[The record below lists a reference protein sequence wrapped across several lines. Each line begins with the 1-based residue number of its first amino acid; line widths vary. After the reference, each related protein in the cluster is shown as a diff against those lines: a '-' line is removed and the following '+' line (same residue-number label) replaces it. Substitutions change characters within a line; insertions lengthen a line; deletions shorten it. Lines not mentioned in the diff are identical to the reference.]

1 MATSDKTY
9 TSTCSYCGVGCGV
22 KVHKSLNG
30 ILQIEGDES
39 HPANKGM
46 LCSKGM
52 NLHYAAMDQ
61 SDRLLYPEMRGNRNM
76 PLKRVTWDT
85 ALERAAAVFKSLIST
100 YGPDSVGYYVSG
112 QCLTEEY
119 YIANKITKGFIG
131 TNNIDTNSRLCMS
144 SAVVGYKLALGED
157 SVPLSYD
164 DIELADCFFITGAN
178 PAWCHPILFR
188 RLENHK
194 VANPDI
200 KIIVVDPRKTQSCS
214 IADIHLQIQPG
225 TDIVLYHAIA
235 RRLIETGKIDTEFIN
250 NHTSGYDE
258 FKEKVYVLSIQEAAN
273 ICIVDVELIIQAA
286 DMIGASKAFISMWAM
301 GLNQSVI
308 GVNKNVSLLNI
319 SLITGQIGKPGAGP
333 LSLTGQPNAMG
344 GREVGGLSN
353 MLPAH
358 KNLANPEHRQE
369 IADFWGVPKIS
380 EKAGLTATEMFDQLL
395 SGKMKAVWIICT
407 NPIVS
412 LPDARNA
419 EAALRNARFVVVQD
433 ISNKSDTLKFA
444 DLVLPAAGYMEKEGV
459 MTNSDRRI
467 SYLSKVI
474 EPPGEAL
481 PDVDILCR
489 FAAKM
494 GWKDSFN
501 YASNA
506 EIFEEYTRI
515 TKNTNIDI
523 SGLTYADLIERRSVQ
538 WPVPTKGHPG
548 TPRLF
553 TDHKFYTPT
562 GLANIISVDSMNHSE
577 KIDGDF
583 PLILTTGRI
592 RDQWHTMTR
601 TGKVRKLNKHIS
613 KPFLEMHPADAKRRE
628 IKQDDIVTIDSRRGD
643 VRVTVVLTEDIKE
656 GVVFLPMHWGRLLST
671 DLTRA
676 NNVTNNLIDPVSKE
690 PDYKFSAVQVT
701 KYVKPIEH
709 IVVIGAGAA
718 ACQFI
723 KRHRELGSA
732 DTITVFS
739 AENYHF
745 YNRVML
751 PEYLSKHKHWRDL
764 EKLRKSEWLELGVT
778 LIPRKINQLITED
791 NSIIDDLGEV
801 HKYDKLIVAT
811 GSRATTMKNISP
823 INGVFT
829 MRRREDADGLM
840 HHISA
845 GDSVVVVGG
854 GLLGL
859 EMADALV
866 GIGMKVSV
874 IQRSSRLMDR
884 QLDKTAASLLA
895 NELRER
901 GMDLYFDDEVLYLN
915 GEYSVES
922 VRLKSSRKV
931 DCKAILFAIG
941 TQPNVDFLKDAGL
954 AINRGVIVDEHLQT
968 SNDSVYAIG
977 EIAERNG
984 SLFGITAA
992 AEEQANVL
1000 AEFLNG
1006 STTSN
1011 YDRTLSMNILKVHGV
1026 ELCSIGMV
1034 EAPLNDPEY
1043 EEIIFLDKTR
1053 KYYKKCIVYQDRLVG
1068 AILMGD
1074 KSEFNEFKDWI
1085 KSGVELGDKRLSLLI
1100 SGSISKEPLI
1110 GTLVCSCNTVGNGNI
1125 ENAIK
1130 NGCNDVAAICNL
1142 TGAGTGCGSCKPE
1155 VKAIFERIK
1164 KVMESSKT
1172 DAAYV

>member
-1 MATSDKTY
+1 MSQSTKTY

-22 KVHKSLNG
+22 KIHKAVNG
-30 ILQIEGDES
+30 SLQIEGDKS
-39 HPANKGM
+39 HPANHGM

-61 SDRLLYPEMRGNRNM
+61 TDRLLYPEMRGNRSM
-76 PLKRVTWDT
+76 PLQRVSWDT
-85 ALERAAAVFKSLIST
+85 ALDRAAAVFKALIEK

-194 VANPDI
+194 AANPHV
-200 KIIVVDPRKTQSCS
+200 KIIVADPRKTQSCS
-214 IADIHLQIQPG
+214 LADIHLQLQPG

-235 RRLIETGKIDTEFIN
+235 RRLIETGKIDQAFIDG
-250 NHTSGYDE
+250 HTSGYE
-258 FKEKVYVLSIQEAAN
+258 TFKEKVFTLSLQEAAD
-273 ICIVDVELIIQAA
+273 ICIVEKDLIIEAA
-286 DMIGASKAFISMWAM
+286 DMIGSSKAFITMWAM
-301 GLNQSVI
+301 GLNQSVV
-308 GVNKNVSLLNI
+308 GVNKNVSLLNL

-358 KNLANPEHRQE
+358 KNLLNPAHRKE
-369 IADFWGVPKIS
+369 VADFWGVPAIN
-380 EKAGLTATEMFDQLL
+380 EKPGFTATEMFDQLL

-407 NPIVS
+407 NPLVS

-433 ISNKSDTLKFA
+433 ISNNSDTLKYA
-444 DLVLPAAGYMEKEGV
+444 DLVLPAAAYMEKEGV
-459 MTNSDRRI
+459 MTNSDRRM
-467 SYLSKVI
+467 SYLSKVM

-481 PDVDILCR
+481 PDVEILCR
-489 FAAKM
+489 FAHKM
-494 GWKDSFN
+494 GWKESFN
-501 YASNA
+501 YSSNA

-523 SGLTYADLIERRSVQ
+523 SGLSYADLIQRRSVQ
-538 WPVPTKGHPG
+538 WPVPAKDHPG

-577 KIDGDF
+577 KLDEDF

-613 KPFLEMHPADAKRRE
+613 KPFLEIHPEDARLRG
-628 IKQDDIVTIDSRRGD
+628 IKQDDIVTIESRRGD
-643 VRVTVVLTEDIKE
+643 VRVTATLTEDIKK
-656 GVVFLPMHWGRLLST
+656 GVVFLPMHWGRMLST

-676 NNVTNNLIDPVSKE
+676 NNLTNNLIDPVSKE
-690 PDYKFSAVQVT
+690 PDYKFTAVQVT
-701 KYVKPIEH
+701 KYVKPREH
-709 IVVIGAGAA
+709 IVIVGAGAA
-718 ACQFI
+718 SCQFI
-723 KRHRELGSA
+723 KRHRELGA
-732 DTITVFS
+732 EDTITVFS
-739 AENYHF
+739 AENFHF
-745 YNRVML
+745 YNRVLL
-751 PEYLSKHKHWRDL
+751 PEYVSKHKSWDNL
-764 EKLRKSEWLELGVT
+764 EKLRKAEWLELGVT
-778 LIPRKINQLITED
+778 LIPRKITTLITESK
-791 NSIIDDLGEV
+791 SIVDDSGEV
-801 HKYDKLIVAT
+801 HYYDRLVVAT
-811 GSRATTMKNISP
+811 GSRATQMKHIAP
-823 INGVFT
+823 LKGIFT
-829 MRRREDADGLM
+829 MRRREDADGLVA
-840 HHISA
+840 HISP

-859 EMADALV
+859 EMADSLV
-866 GIGMKVSV
+866 EIGMKVSV
-874 IQRSSRLMDR
+874 IQRSSRLMDK
-884 QLDKTAASLLA
+884 QLDKTAANLLA
-895 NELRER
+895 KELTER
-901 GMDLYFDDEVLYLN
+901 GMDLYFDDEVLYVN
-915 GEYSVES
+915 GEYAVES
-922 VRLKSSRKV
+922 LRLKSSRKI

-941 TQPNVDFLKDAGL
+941 TQPNVEFLKEAG
-954 AINRGVIVDEHLQT
+954 IHVNRGAVVDEHLQT
-968 SNDSVYAIG
+968 SNESVYAMG

-984 SLFGITAA
+984 SLFGITAG

-1000 AEFLNG
+1000 AEYLNG

-1011 YDRTLSMNILKVHGV
+1011 YMSTLSMNILKVHGV

-1034 EAPLNDPEY
+1034 ETPSNNPDY
-1043 EEIIFLDKTR
+1043 EEIIFLDKSR
-1053 KYYKKCIVYQDRLVG
+1053 KYYKKCLVYQDRLVG

-1074 KSEFNEFKDWI
+1074 KSEFNEFRDWI
-1085 KSGVELGDKRLSLLI
+1085 KSGVELGEKRESLLM
-1100 SGSISKEPLI
+1100 SGSISKEAML
-1110 GTLVCSCNTVGNGNI
+1110 GTLVCSCNTVGSGNI

-1130 NGCNDVAAICNL
+1130 GGCKDVTSICNT

-1155 VKAIFERIK
+1155 VKAILERLHAA
-1164 KVMESSKT
+1164 VETSKIEKT
-1172 DAAYV
+1172 YV

>member
-1 MATSDKTY
+1 MSQSTKTY

-22 KVHKSLNG
+22 KIHKAING
-30 ILQIEGDES
+30 SLQIEGDES
-39 HPANKGM
+39 HPANHGM

-52 NLHYAAMDQ
+52 NLHHAAMDQ
-61 SDRLLYPEMRGNRNM
+61 TDRLLYPEMRGNRNM
-76 PLKRVTWDT
+76 PLQRVSWDT
-85 ALERAAAVFKSLIST
+85 ALDRAAAVFKALIEK

-144 SAVVGYKLALGED
+144 SAVAGYKLALGED

-194 VANPDI
+194 AANPHV
-200 KIIVVDPRKTQSCS
+200 KIIIADPRKTQSCS
-214 IADIHLQIQPG
+214 LADIHLQLQPG

-235 RRLIETGKIDTEFIN
+235 RRLIETGKIDQSFIDA
-250 NHTSGYDE
+250 HTSGYE
-258 FKEKVYVLSIQEAAN
+258 TFKEQVFTLSIQEAAD
-273 ICIVDVELIIQAA
+273 ICVLEKDLIIQAA
-286 DMIGASKAFISMWAM
+286 DLIGCSKAFITMWAM

-308 GVNKNVSLLNI
+308 GVNKNVSLLNL

-358 KNLANPEHRQE
+358 KNLLNPAHRKE
-369 IADFWGVPKIS
+369 VADFWGVPAIN
-380 EKAGLTATEMFDQLL
+380 EKPGFTATEMFDQLL
-395 SGKMKAVWIICT
+395 SGKMKAIWIICT
-407 NPIVS
+407 NPLVS

-433 ISNKSDTLKFA
+433 ISNRSDTLKYA
-444 DLVLPAAGYMEKEGV
+444 DLILPAAGYMEKEGV

-467 SYLSKVI
+467 SYLSKVL

-489 FAAKM
+489 FAHKM
-494 GWKDSFN
+494 GWKDAFN

-515 TKNTNIDI
+515 TKGTNIDI
-523 SGLTYADLIERRSVQ
+523 SGLSYADLIQRRSVQ
-538 WPVPTKGHPG
+538 WPVPVKDHPG

-553 TDHKFYTPT
+553 TDHTFYTPT
-562 GLANIISVDSMNHSE
+562 GLANIIAVDSINHSE
-577 KIDGDF
+577 KLDEDF

-613 KPFLEMHPADAKRRE
+613 KPFLEIHPEDAGIRG
-628 IKQDDIVTIDSRRGD
+628 IKQDDVVTIESRRGD
-643 VRVTVVLTEDIKE
+643 VRVTAVLTEDIKK
-656 GVVFLPMHWGRLLST
+656 GVVFLPMHWGRILST

-676 NNVTNNLIDPVSKE
+676 NNVTNNLVDPVSKE
-690 PDYKFSAVQVT
+690 PDFKFSAVQVQKYT
-701 KYVKPIEH
+701 KPREH
-709 IVVIGAGAA
+709 IVIVGAGAA

-723 KRHRELGSA
+723 KRHRELGSE

-739 AENYHF
+739 AENFHF
-745 YNRVML
+745 YNRVLL
-751 PEYLSKHKHWRDL
+751 PEYVSKHKNWDNL
-764 EKLRKSEWLELGVT
+764 EKLRKAEWLELGVT
-778 LIPRKINQLITED
+778 LIPRKISKLVAESK
-791 NSIIDDLGEV
+791 SIVDDAGEI
-801 HKYDKLIVAT
+801 HDYDRLIVAT
-811 GSRATTMKNISP
+811 GSRAAQMKNLAPLKGI
-823 INGVFT
+823 FT
-829 MRRREDADGLM
+829 MRRREDADALV
-840 HHISA
+840 HHISP

-859 EMADALV
+859 EMADSLV
-866 GIGMKVSV
+866 EIGMKVSV

-884 QLDKTAASLLA
+884 QLDKTAANLLA
-895 NELRER
+895 KELTDR
-901 GMDLYFDDEVLYLN
+901 GIDLYFDDEVLYVN
-915 GEYSVES
+915 GEYTVES
-922 VRLKSSRKV
+922 LRLKSSRKI

-941 TQPNVDFLKDAGL
+941 TQPNVEFLKDAG
-954 AINRGVIVDEHLQT
+954 IQVNRGAVVDEHLQT
-968 SNDSVYAIG
+968 SNPFVYAMG

-984 SLFGITAA
+984 ALFGITAA
-992 AEEQANVL
+992 AEEQATVL
-1000 AEFLNG
+1000 AEYLNG

-1011 YDRTLSMNILKVHGV
+1011 YMSTLSMNILKVHGV

-1034 EAPLNDPEY
+1034 ETPVNNPEY
-1043 EEIIFLDKTR
+1043 EEIIFLDKSR

-1074 KSEFNEFKDWI
+1074 KSEFNEFRDWI
-1085 KSGVELGDKRLSLLI
+1085 KSGIELGEKRESLLM
-1100 SGSISKEPLI
+1100 SGSISKEPML
-1110 GTLVCSCNTVGNGNI
+1110 GKLVCSCNTVGSGNI
-1125 ENAIK
+1125 EQAIK
-1130 NGCNDVAAICNL
+1130 GGCKDLNAVCNA

-1155 VKAIFERIK
+1155 VKAILDR
-1164 KVMESSKT
+1164 VHADMPAVKT
-1172 DAAYV
+1172 EKTYV

>member
-1 MATSDKTY
+1 MSTSTKTY

-22 KVHKSLNG
+22 KIHKSLNG
-30 ILQIEGDES
+30 NLQIEGDES
-39 HPANKGM
+39 HPANYGM

-61 SDRLLYPEMRGNRNM
+61 SDRLLYPEMRGNKNM
-76 PLKRVTWDT
+76 PLKRVSWDT
-85 ALERAAAVFKSLIST
+85 ALERAAAVFKSLIDK

-194 VANPDI
+194 AANPHV
-200 KIIVVDPRKTQSCS
+200 KIIVADPRRTQSCS
-214 IADIHLQIQPG
+214 LADVHLQLQPG

-235 RRLIETGKIDTEFIN
+235 RRLIETGKIDQAFIDAY
-250 NHTSGYDE
+250 TSGYEE
-258 FKEKVYVLSIQEAAN
+258 FKEKVFVLSLQEAAD
-273 ICIVDVELIIQAA
+273 ICVVDKDLIIEAA
-286 DMIGASKAFISMWAM
+286 DTIGASKAFITMWAM
-301 GLNQSVI
+301 GLNQSVV
-308 GVNKNVSLLNI
+308 GVNKNVSLINL

-358 KNLANPEHRQE
+358 KNLLNPAHRQE
-369 IADFWGVPKIS
+369 VADFWGVPAIN
-380 EKAGLTATEMFDQLL
+380 EKPGFTATEMFDQLL

-433 ISNKSDTLKFA
+433 ISNKTESLPYA
-444 DLVLPAAGYMEKEGV
+444 DLVLPAAAYMEKEGV

-467 SYLSKVI
+467 SYLSKVM

-481 PDVDILCR
+481 PDVEILCR
-489 FAAKM
+489 FAEKM

-501 YASNA
+501 YANNA

-515 TKNTNIDI
+515 TKDTNIDI
-523 SGLTYADLIERRSVQ
+523 SGLTYEDLKARRSVQ
-538 WPVPTKGHPG
+538 WPVPTPGHPG

-553 TDHKFYTPT
+553 TDFKFYTPT
-562 GLANIISVDSMNHSE
+562 KLANIISCDSHNNSE
-577 KIDGDF
+577 KIDEDF

-613 KPFLEMHPADAKRRE
+613 KPFLEIHPEDAFARG
-628 IKQDDIVTIDSRRGD
+628 IKQDDVVTIESRRGD
-643 VRVTVVLTEDIKE
+643 VRVTAVLTEDIKK
-656 GVVFLPMHWGRLLST
+656 GVVFLPMHWGKLLST

-676 NNVTNNLIDPVSKE
+676 NNITNNLVDPISKE
-690 PDYKFSAVQVT
+690 PDFKFTAVQVI
-701 KYVKPIEH
+701 KYVKPKENII
-709 IVVIGAGAA
+709 IVGAGAA

-723 KRHRELGSA
+723 KRHRELGSE
-732 DTITVFS
+732 DTLTVFS

-745 YNRVML
+745 YNRVLL
-751 PEYLSKHKHWRDL
+751 PEYVSKHKHWENL
-764 EKLRKSEWLELGVT
+764 EKLRKAEWLELGVN
-778 LIPRKINQLITED
+778 LIAKKVSKLNTEEKTIVD
-791 NSIIDDLGEV
+791 ESGQAY
-801 HKYDKLIVAT
+801 KYDRLVVAT
-811 GSRATTMKNISP
+811 GSRPTTMKHIPS
-823 INGVFT
+823 IKGVFT

-840 HHISA
+840 HHLSV

-866 GIGMKVSV
+866 AVGMKVSV

-884 QLDKTAASLLA
+884 QLDKTAANLLA
-895 NELRER
+895 KELRER
-901 GMDLYFDDEVLYLN
+901 GIDLYFEDEVLYVN
-915 GEYSVES
+915 GEYAVES
-922 VRLKSSRKV
+922 IRLKSSRKI
-931 DCKAILFAIG
+931 DCQAILFAIG
-941 TQPNVDFLKDAGL
+941 TQPNVEFLKEGGIAV
-954 AINRGVIVDEHLQT
+954 NRGAIVDEHLQT
-968 SNDSVYAIG
+968 SNPYVYAMG

-984 SLFGITAA
+984 GLFGITAA

-1000 AEFLNG
+1000 AEYLNG

-1011 YDRTLSMNILKVHGV
+1011 YAGTLSMNILKVHGV

-1034 EAPLNDPEY
+1034 ETPSNNPDY

-1074 KSEFNEFKDWI
+1074 KSEFNEFRDWI
-1085 KSGVELGDKRLSLLI
+1085 KSGVELGEKRESLLM
-1100 SGSISKEPLI
+1100 SGSISKEPML
-1110 GTLVCSCNTVGNGNI
+1110 GTLVCSCNTVGSGNI
-1125 ENAIK
+1125 ENAVK
-1130 NGCNDVAAICNL
+1130 GGCKDLGSICNS

-1155 VKAIFERIK
+1155 VKAILERLNAEI
-1164 KVMESSKT
+1164 ESSKPT
-1172 DAAYV
+1172 ESYA